1 VSGRSKANRERLRGS
16 LVVVP
21 ALAVVM
27 AIALGV
33 LLPLFDRTATD
44 ERFTLVLFGGGPD
57 AARSVLGTVTGS
69 VITVA
74 SLTFSLTVITLQ
86 LASSQF
92 SPRLLRTFVR
102 DRVTQV
108 TLAVFLATFVYGLL
122 VLRTVRSNDDP
133 GGGFVPRVAV
143 TVAIV
148 LAVLS
153 TAALVT
159 FLGHVTTVMRVDTLM
174 RDVHSQ
180 TTKAIGQLYGEEPRE
195 VASSTTVPVP
205 PPGARSL
212 PAPQSGFVQEM
223 SAGSLLG
230 PAARAGLVVRLD
242 VSAGDHVIEGE
253 PVGLAWT
260 TAGTECPTDGQLEGV
275 TRAMRQALAI
285 GFERTPRSDV
295 AFGLRQLVDIAA
307 KALSPGV
314 NDPTTAVH
322 AVGHLAALLAGL
334 AARDLGPEVVRDDEG
349 MARVVV
355 RRPDF
360 AELLGLVCGQP
371 RRYGA
376 GEPALVLALLE
387 LLATVAGR
395 VAATGDPERRRHV
408 LDQLDRLISDAE
420 RETSNPLDL
429 VGVRRLAADVRA
441 TLLPGPER
449 PATSRSGRP

>member
-1 VSGRSKANRERLRGS
+1 MSGRSRANRERLRGS
-16 LVVVP
+16 LGVVP

-27 AIALGV
+27 ATVLGV
-33 LLPLFDRTATD
+33 LLPLFDRTLTD

-57 AARSVLGTVTGS
+57 AARSVLATVTGS

-108 TLAVFLATFVYGLL
+108 TLAVFLATFVYGIL

-133 GGGFVPRVAV
+133 GGAFVPRVAV

-174 RDVHSQ
+174 RDVHTQ
-180 TTKAIGQLYGEEPRE
+180 TNKAIGQLYGEKPRE
-195 VASSTTVPVP
+195 VVASRTTVPVP

-223 SAGSLLG
+223 TAGSLLG

-260 TAGTECPTDGQLEGV
+260 TAGTEYPTDGQLEGV

-285 GFERTPRSDV
+285 GFERTPRSDA

-360 AELLGLVCGQP
+360 AELLDLACGQP

-395 VAATGDPERRRHV
+395 VAATGDPERRRNV

-429 VGVRRLAADVRA
+429 VGVRRLAADVRT
-441 TLLPGPER
+441 TLLPGSER
-449 PATSRSGRP
+449 PATPR